1 MTDSA
6 SLSHTAAVEA
16 LEQSWRPRPWR
27 AAILSLLAPF
37 AGQLYNGR
45 PRRALAT
52 VIALQLWLVIGI
64 AASLVAPG
72 RLLRIALL
80 LLLILMPVAIVP
92 WDAWRI
98 ARVTGTTRQRWY
110 QRWYVLLALLALW
123 ALAVQPQIFD
133 GVRQYLTEA
142 YRIPAGGMAPTLA
155 IGDYVLVSK
164 WDNAAAARGDVVVFS
179 DASGRNYVQR
189 VVGLPGDTLAM
200 RDHALLVNGSSV
212 PEPYA
217 HNTPGVDPAD
227 AEFEWQRRFLVT
239 TQDTSNYQPTLGN
252 WGPLVVP
259 LNHYFL
265 VGDNRGSSYDSRYR
279 GFVSGAQIRGRA
291 RWVYFS
297 RSGGDPIA
305 WSRIGVGI
313 R

>member
-1 MTDSA
+1 MTESV
-6 SLSHTAAVEA
+6 SLSHTGAVEA

-27 AAILSLLAPF
+27 AAILGLLAPF

-64 AASLVAPG
+64 TASLVAPG

-80 LLLILMPVAIVP
+80 LLLILTPVAIVP
-92 WDAWRI
+92 WDAWRT
-98 ARVTGTTRQRWY
+98 ARATGPMQQRWY
-110 QRWYVLLALLALW
+110 QRWYVLLALLAVW

-133 GVRQYLTEA
+133 GVRRYLSEA
-142 YRIPAGGMAPTLA
+142 YRIPAGGMAPTLVT
-155 IGDYVLVSK
+155 GDYVLVSK
-164 WDNAAAARGDVVVFS
+164 WDNSVAARGDVVVFG

-200 RDHALLVNGSSV
+200 RDHALLVNGGVV

-217 HNTPGVDPAD
+217 HNTASVDPAD

-239 TQDTSNYQPTLGN
+239 TRDAVNYHPTLGN

-259 LNHYFL
+259 PNHYFL

-279 GFVSGAQIRGRA
+279 GFVTGAQIRGRA

-297 RSGGDPIA
+297 RSGSGTME
-305 WSRIGVGI
+305 WSRIGVRI